1 MNDSMSSRR
10 ARLEL
15 DPPRLQEPGR
25 QLERVE
31 GGLDRAAG
39 LVLGS
44 QVQLEGANQVGYAGV
59 GHDRTVT

>member
-15 DPPRLQEPGR
+15 APPRLQEPGR

-44 QVQLEGANQVGYAGV
+44 QVQLEGA
-59 GHDRTVT
+59 D